1 MARFVEVCSADE
13 VADGRG
19 LGIVVDR
26 LPIAIYRDGDR
37 YHALQG
43 TCPHAGG
50 SMGGGWVEDGEAV
63 CPLHRWRFKL
73 ASGRCVSGPGP
84 SLHRFRC
91 EVRDGRVWVEV

>member
-1 MARFVEVCSADE
+1 MGRFVEACAAAD

-19 LGIVVDR
+19 HAVVLDG
-26 LPIAIYRDGDR
+26 LAIALFRDGDR
-37 YHALQG
+37 LHALQG

-50 SMGGGWVEDGEAV
+50 AMGGGWVEEGEAV

-91 EVRDGRVWVEV
+91 EVRSGRVWVEI